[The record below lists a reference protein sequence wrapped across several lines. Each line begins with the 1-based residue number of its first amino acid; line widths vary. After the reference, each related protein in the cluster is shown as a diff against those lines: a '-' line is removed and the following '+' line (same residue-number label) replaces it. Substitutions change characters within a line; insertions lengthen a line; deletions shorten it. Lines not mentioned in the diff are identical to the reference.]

1 MRIFKIKGVKNMNPI
16 HKHILEIHGLVK
28 VKDIDDSIILDMRYA
43 NTNNFTGK
51 VIYPAN
57 LCVLQKKTAIKLANA
72 NSKLKSM
79 GYKLKVW
86 DAYRP
91 IYVQKLFWEM
101 IHDNRFVADPSD
113 HPSRHNF
120 GTAVDVTLV
129 DFNNNELI
137 MPSEFDDFSEK
148 AYGTDKDMNSSVRIN
163 LALLISVMKESEFLT
178 IDTEWWHFEDKD
190 YKKFPL
196 EDIDL
201 KCFI

>member
-1 MRIFKIKGVKNMNPI
+1 MNSFHNP
-16 HKHILEIHGLVK
+16 ILEIQGLVN
-28 VKDIDDSIILDMRYA
+28 VQAIDDSIVLDMRYA
-43 NTNNFTGK
+43 TTNNFTGK

-57 LCVLQKKTAIKLANA
+57 LCILQRETATKLCNA

-79 GYKLKVW
+79 GYKLKIW

-101 IHDNRFVADPSD
+101 IHDSRFVADPSD

-148 AYGTDKDMNSSVRIN
+148 AYGTDKNMSSTAKKN
-163 LALLISVMKESEFLT
+163 LTILISIMKESGFLT
-178 IDTEWWHFEDKD
+178 IDTEWWHFEDNGF
-190 YKKFPL
+190 KKFQL
-196 EDIDL
+196 VDIDL